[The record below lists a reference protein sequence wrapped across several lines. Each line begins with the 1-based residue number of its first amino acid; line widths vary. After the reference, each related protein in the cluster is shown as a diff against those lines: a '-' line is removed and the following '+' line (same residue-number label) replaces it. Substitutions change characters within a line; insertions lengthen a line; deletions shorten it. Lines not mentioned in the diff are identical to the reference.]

1 MAKEKQN
8 KISARFI
15 STLGLL
21 EQFKGTTVN
30 YSQGIVTDHSC
41 ATPWHGLAGPPF
53 SGRLA
58 LNNSLSS
65 LISCPPIT
73 LSCLCAFMRASPR
86 PLSHFFA
93 CRTPT
98 RPLMPPSKFP
108 SENPFLVYDP
118 PGRTATPVLCAPT
131 AVASSL
137 SFYSTSLSDCN
148 VITYVFKFRALL
160 CYSYIFR
167 YIMKAKNMD
176 ADARLPSVL
185 ESPAL
190 LLQLCTSQ

>member
-1 MAKEKQN
+1 MCN
-8 KISARFI
+8 S
-15 STLGLL
+15 
-21 EQFKGTTVN
+21 
-30 YSQGIVTDHSC
+30 
-41 ATPWHGLAGPPF
+41 LAWLSWPPF
-53 SGRLA
+53 LGRLA
-58 LNNSLSS
+58 LNNSLST

-98 RPLMPPSKFP
+98 HPLMPPSKVP
-108 SENPFLVYDP
+108 SENPFLVYNP
-118 PGRTATPVLCAPT
+118 PGRMATPVLCAPT
-131 AVASSL
+131 AAASNL
-137 SFYSTSLSDCN
+137 SFCSTFLSDCN
-148 VITYVFKFRALL
+148 VTTYVFKFRALL

-176 ADARLPSVL
+176 TDARLPPVL

-190 LLQLCTSQ
+190 LPQLCNSQ